1 MATPI
6 TSKTIGRTSAL
17 GSSIKRF
24 NAPSLEMIDRE
35 KKKILPKIFKKILD
49 KYPGM
54 CYTIIILK
62 ERRKQNMTHDY
73 WELHD
78 AEWEELQALL
88 REED

>member
-1 MATPI
+1 
-6 TSKTIGRTSAL
+6 
-17 GSSIKRF
+17 
-24 NAPSLEMIDRE
+24 
-35 KKKILPKIFKKILD
+35 
-49 KYPGM
+49 M
-54 CYTIIILK
+54 CYTITILK